1 MGTLGTTDDC
11 HKVIT
16 NPRWRFSETL
26 QQSTSHI
33 STWKCI
39 KMRKIMRE
47 KTINSI
53 VVPHVCQMYI
63 MYINSLSMS
72 FPSYLILQI
81 LEKHTNHMF
90 LKTIHWPNDPF
101 SQDVPR
107 NVKRLIFLLFLTFHN
122 LSELFTHF
130 HNFTQ
135 FHSFTQSFFLIW
147 VCPFFCS

>member
-47 KTINSI
+47 KNPMLFLMFVKCTS
-53 VVPHVCQMYI
+53 CT
-63 MYINSLSMS
+63 SMS

-122 LSELFTHF
+122 LSEFFTHF

-135 FHSFTQSFFLIW
+135 FYSFTQSFFLIW
-147 VCPFFCS
+147 VCPLFCS

>member
-1 MGTLGTTDDC
+1 MFVKC
-11 HKVIT
+11 
-16 NPRWRFSETL
+16 
-26 QQSTSHI
+26 TS
-33 STWKCI
+33 
-39 KMRKIMRE
+39 
-47 KTINSI
+47 
-53 VVPHVCQMYI
+53 
-63 MYINSLSMS
+63 NSLSMS

-135 FHSFTQSFFLIW
+135 FYSFIQHSISFWIGFVRFSVLRYSDYNSAVSFFSVFSVLRLSSPRPSIPHI
-147 VCPFFCS
+147 CYFFYTGRIPYFILKKNTPKMR